1 MLFFPGILLLRKN
14 IFHFHFH
21 LGCRAPP
28 VGPLTA
34 VRLTE
39 VDHVTGQR
47 EVRVVGLRVASQ
59 QVGAG
64 LVLTVAPHN
73 AEIIHQPRTQAGA
86 LHADDLILT
95 YRSDE
100 HLVSGYIRTGCHI
113 SKTSNTDKMTTTT

>member
-1 MLFFPGILLLRKN
+1 MLFFPGIFLLRKN

-21 LGCRAPP
+21 LGSRAPP

-59 QVGAG
+59 ELGAG
-64 LVLTVAPHN
+64 LLVLVAAHN
-73 AEIIHQPRTQAGA
+73 TEVIHQAGTEAGA
-86 LHADDLILT
+86 IHGDVT
-95 YRSDE
+95 
-100 HLVSGYIRTGCHI
+100 
-113 SKTSNTDKMTTTT
+113 